1 MTRSKVSLFL
11 LIVLLATA
19 INATAQPMDRPALLS
34 KIESQREQLRA
45 KEAAFLLPS
54 EEDFASFRDFLLQPD
69 TGLVRLMPREKYD
82 GEMLIRGGGAYYS
95 FVKLTN
101 AYGGGSDIALEQET
115 LRTGFAGADFGFLT
129 VIGDVPLDGISLD
142 QPGVRYLAAL
152 NTPTTE
158 SEAREQQRRSSL
170 GVEAD
175 GFFYRSFLSIAV
187 NTTYALR
194 STNYAASDV
203 LVVFRVTRRDID
215 GSAIVGWKMLKKFFG
230 PIPINERVAIT
241 QPPARSVLENQIH
254 QMLTQLK
261 QTEQEFLAPSDRD
274 TAKYA
279 EFLTQPDTGLI
290 RLLPREVFQDELT
303 INGGAAYYSFAR
315 LTHEYGFGSDIE
327 LQQNHFSVGFAGADF
342 GFLTRLGKVS
352 IEEVTL
358 DHPAAQFLLTFA
370 APTTEPAARDQQR
383 RASAGFDV
391 NGFSYQNRVKVRAKN
406 SYLLRSISYGASDL
420 LVAFRIVSQDDDG
433 SVVIVWKILKK
444 FPSPQLT
451 IANASPGK
459 V

>member
-101 AYGGGSDIALEQET
+101 AYGGGSDIALE
-115 LRTGFAGADFGFLT
+115 
-129 VIGDVPLDGISLD
+129 
-142 QPGVRYLAAL
+142 
-152 NTPTTE
+152 
-158 SEAREQQRRSSL
+158 
-170 GVEAD
+170 
-175 GFFYRSFLSIAV
+175 
-187 NTTYALR
+187 
-194 STNYAASDV
+194 
-203 LVVFRVTRRDID
+203 
-215 GSAIVGWKMLKKFFG
+215 
-230 PIPINERVAIT
+230 
-241 QPPARSVLENQIH
+241 
-254 QMLTQLK
+254 
-261 QTEQEFLAPSDRD
+261 
-274 TAKYA
+274 
-279 EFLTQPDTGLI
+279 
-290 RLLPREVFQDELT
+290 
-303 INGGAAYYSFAR
+303 
-315 LTHEYGFGSDIE
+315 
-327 LQQNHFSVGFAGADF
+327 
-342 GFLTRLGKVS
+342 
-352 IEEVTL
+352 
-358 DHPAAQFLLTFA
+358 
-370 APTTEPAARDQQR
+370 
-383 RASAGFDV
+383 
-391 NGFSYQNRVKVRAKN
+391 
-406 SYLLRSISYGASDL
+406 L

>member
-175 GFFYRSFLSIAV
+175 GFFLQKLSVYRRQHHL
-187 NTTYALR
+187 
-194 STNYAASDV
+194 
-203 LVVFRVTRRDID
+203 
-215 GSAIVGWKMLKKFFG
+215 
-230 PIPINERVAIT
+230 
-241 QPPARSVLENQIH
+241 
-254 QMLTQLK
+254 
-261 QTEQEFLAPSDRD
+261 
-274 TAKYA
+274 
-279 EFLTQPDTGLI
+279 
-290 RLLPREVFQDELT
+290 
-303 INGGAAYYSFAR
+303 R
-315 LTHEYGFGSDIE
+315 LTFYQLRGI
-327 LQQNHFSVGFAGADF
+327 
-342 GFLTRLGKVS
+342 
-352 IEEVTL
+352 
-358 DHPAAQFLLTFA
+358 
-370 APTTEPAARDQQR
+370 R
-383 RASAGFDV
+383 RARGFQSHSSRHRRKRD
-391 NGFSYQNRVKVRAKN
+391 RWLEDAEEI
-406 SYLLRSISYGASDL
+406 LRPDPD
-420 LVAFRIVSQDDDG
+420 Q
-433 SVVIVWKILKK
+433 
-444 FPSPQLT
+444 
-451 IANASPGK
+451 
-459 V
+459 